1 MKILLLAWNRLG
13 RRWKGNWNHE
23 FFRRELARQHEVI
36 FWGIGYEGHDAT
48 LNVSDVLKRN
58 PEVDVILTHFEHR
71 EKALAPG
78 LEDIK
83 DILKVHIMGGDY
95 YREREFKYYD
105 PHLRKMEFDLIF
117 SPLTSILRNLKG
129 NGIEA
134 KHHLL
139 LWAVNTDKYY
149 KQNIEKTV
157 DVMCSAHSGANHPNR
172 YKLKR
177 IIYKMKDINSF
188 LDGIYFDEYIEKINQ
203 SKIFAT
209 CNIQNAALNGRYSE
223 VLACGTFLLATRPE
237 DLERGGYKDGE
248 HLVIYKNDFSDLEDK
263 IRYFLK
269 HDKER
274 EEIAANG
281 MKHVRKNHSHETRVK
296 EFAKIVEGELHGEN

>member
-13 RRWKGNWNHE
+13 RRKKGNWNHE

-36 FWGIGYEGHDAT
+36 FWGRGYEGHDPT
-48 LNVSDVLKRN
+48 LNVFDVIERN
-58 PEVDVILTHFEHR
+58 PGIDIILTHFEHR
-71 EKALAPG
+71 ESVLTPG

-83 DILKVHIMGGDY
+83 DILNVHIMGGDY

-105 PHLRKMEFDLIF
+105 PYLHKMKFDIIF
-117 SPLTSILRNLKG
+117 SPLTSILRNLKN
-129 NGIEA
+129 NGIKS

-149 KQNIEKTV
+149 KQDLEKTI
-157 DVMCSAHSGANHPNR
+157 DVMSSVQSGPNHPYR

-177 IIYKMKDINSF
+177 VVYNMKDVNSF
-188 LDGIYFDEYIEKINQ
+188 LNKVWFDEYIEKINQ

-209 CNIQNAALNGRYSE
+209 CNIQNAALNGKYSE
-223 VLACGTFLLATRPE
+223 ALACGTFLLTTRPE
-237 DLERGGYKDGE
+237 DLERGGYKDGD

-281 MKHVRKNHSHETRVK
+281 MKHVRENHSHKTRVK
-296 EFAKIVEGELHGEN
+296 EFIKIVEEGLYEKS